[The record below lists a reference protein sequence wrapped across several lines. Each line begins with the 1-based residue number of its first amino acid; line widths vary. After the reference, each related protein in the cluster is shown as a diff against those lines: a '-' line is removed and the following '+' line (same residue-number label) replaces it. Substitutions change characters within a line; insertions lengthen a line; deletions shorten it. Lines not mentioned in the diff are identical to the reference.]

1 MTVSIEPASP
11 VSELVFHGLAW
22 LPVGQHPASLFEPRY
37 HQYSR
42 ETLPAECTTL
52 IEQDGP
58 LLGAR
63 FVERDAIA
71 WHALPVA
78 FDSIRSLCD
87 FARDPAQRAGAD
99 RAIIEHCARADRDA
113 TEWLAL
119 DLAYAARAFERSY
132 ERAWRPMVLASCA
145 RLRPIVERALVVD
158 PALGGF
164 SVELSAVLGARGR
177 ALGSARLFAGA
188 TGLWSAHDET
198 HVAVQLM
205 HERAVRGAGE
215 VDYVCAEW
223 RALVSLA
230 HRVKGT
236 EFERAHATWVAG
248 HELRGLAER
257 AVERGYASPAMIER
271 IAFGSVE
278 SADALRRCPLV

>member
-1 MTVSIEPASP
+1 VTVSIEPASP

-22 LPVGQHPASLFEPRY
+22 LSVGQHPASLFEPRY

-42 ETLPAECTTL
+42 ETLPAECSAL
-52 IEQDGP
+52 LEQDGP

-78 FDSIRSLCD
+78 FETTRALCD
-87 FARDPAQRAGAD
+87 FARDPAHRGGLE
-99 RAIIEHCARADRDA
+99 RAIIEPCLRADRDG

-119 DLAYAARAFERSY
+119 DLAYAARAFERGY
-132 ERAWRPMVLASCA
+132 ERAWRPLVLDACA
-145 RLRPIVERALVVD
+145 RLRPIVARAVVVD
-158 PALGGF
+158 PALEGF

-177 ALGSARLFAGA
+177 ALGASRLFAGA

-230 HRVKGT
+230 RRVQGT
-236 EFERAHATWVAG
+236 EFERAHAAWVAT
-248 HELRGLAER
+248 HELRGLAAH

-278 SADALRRCPLV
+278 SAEALRRCPLV